1 MPCVCG
7 KEVEPTYAS
16 PWKWRTIDSSGK
28 LIAGACIHGVYFPP
42 TKEEENIEKG
52 G

>member
-7 KEVEPTYAS
+7 KEFETTSY
-16 PWKWRTIDSSGK
+16 PWVWCTIDSMGK
-28 LIAGACIHGVYFPP
+28 IIAGACIHGVYFPP
-42 TKEEENIEKG
+42 TKEEENTEKG